1 MNRRIAIVAFV
12 FCLIVF
18 SFGLVQLL
26 KLRFQGGDVYPPYS
40 SLRADPLGSMAF
52 FEALERMPDISV
64 RRDFSAD
71 NRLPE
76 GKATT
81 YLHLG
86 APSREWEWIRGD
98 ELRTIEDFVTSGG
111 RLVVAFAPGI
121 TRPLRLFSDA
131 KEDEAD
137 PNNKKKA
144 DEKAAIQPGEYRGG
158 LSHRIRHLCE
168 IFERHDVHFPT
179 NQAISGIGPAALSSS
194 TKRR

>member
-86 APSREWEWIRGD
+86 APSREWLKFFNTPLESDSVYMPSLVNFQPREMVFASREELIKDWVQAIDQWIGTANQRVAEAEAKRWETHERQQRGV
-98 ELRTIEDFVTSGG
+98 EETKT
-111 RLVVAFAPGI
+111 RL
-121 TRPLRLFSDA
+121 T
-131 KEDEAD
+131 EAD
-137 PNNKKKA
+137 K
-144 DEKAAIQPGEYRGG
+144 YRS
-158 LSHRIRHLCE
+158 L
-168 IFERHDVHFPT
+168 
-179 NQAISGIGPAALSSS
+179 
-194 TKRR
+194 